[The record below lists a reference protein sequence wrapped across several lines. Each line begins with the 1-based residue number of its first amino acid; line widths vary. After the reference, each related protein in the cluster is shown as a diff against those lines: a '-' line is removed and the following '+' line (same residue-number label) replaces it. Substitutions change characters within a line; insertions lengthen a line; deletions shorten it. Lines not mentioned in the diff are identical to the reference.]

1 MSFVQNTW
9 SSLKVLKT
17 GLEWFHTAT
26 DETPEYRVWMVGT
39 LVDSL
44 QKCIS
49 RLEAEIRFYHSAKSP
64 TRALAI
70 TEPDGSQ
77 RYMHGAQVETLCLRL
92 PSSAEDAVVYGK
104 PAALKAIADA
114 LAATGQSVYGPAP
127 IRELAQ
133 QLVDACD
140 PPGNGDPNEHRSS

>member
-9 SSLKVLKT
+9 SSLKVLKN
-17 GLEWFHTAT
+17 GLEWFHTASH
-26 DETPEYRVWMVGT
+26 ETPEYRVWMVGT

-49 RLEAEIRFYHSAKSP
+49 RLETEIRFYHSAKSP

-77 RYMHGAQVETLCLRL
+77 RYVHGA
-92 PSSAEDAVVYGK
+92 
-104 PAALKAIADA
+104 
-114 LAATGQSVYGPAP
+114 
-127 IRELAQ
+127 
-133 QLVDACD
+133 
-140 PPGNGDPNEHRSS
+140 